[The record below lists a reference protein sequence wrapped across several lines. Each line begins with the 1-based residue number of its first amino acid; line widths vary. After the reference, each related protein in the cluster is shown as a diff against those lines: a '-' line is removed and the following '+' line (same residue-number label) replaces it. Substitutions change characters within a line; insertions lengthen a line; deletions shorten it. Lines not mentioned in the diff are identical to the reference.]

1 MRAPP
6 GSQTQGEVHLT
17 DNPADLDVI
26 TAAREHTAQSVSAQ
40 KRKHT
45 QQAAVRESNRTPTAS
60 DERVRGGGGDT
71 ASPFASLF

>member
-26 TAAREHTAQSVSAQ
+26 TACGNARRHPSVQRKNPEKS
-40 KRKHT
+40 KHT
-45 QQAAVRESNRTPTAS
+45 QQAAVREKTAS
-60 DERVRGGGGDT
+60 DEPVCVWGGGT
-71 ASPFASLF
+71 SWPF